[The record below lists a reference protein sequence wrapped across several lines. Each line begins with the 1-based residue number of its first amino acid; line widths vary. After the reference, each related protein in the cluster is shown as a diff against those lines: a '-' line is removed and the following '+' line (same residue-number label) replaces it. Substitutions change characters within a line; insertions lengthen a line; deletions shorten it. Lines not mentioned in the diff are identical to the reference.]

1 MKLKSDSDVRRNFP
15 GFCFLAFNTKEKK
28 KGSDHC
34 YHQIVLLFIPS
45 IKKLRLLWEVI
56 ISAVTEDKIDSSYC

>member
-1 MKLKSDSDVRRNFP
+1 MLEEIFQGSV
-15 GFCFLAFNTKEKK
+15 FLLSIQKEKK